1 MDCARLLLQCRQ
13 GDKAAREQMITEN
26 VGLVWSIVRRFLG
39 RGYEAEDLFQI
50 GTIGLMKAI
59 DKFDLTYDVQF
70 STYAV
75 PMITGEI
82 KRFLR
87 DDGLVKI
94 SRTMKENAWK
104 IRQISEKLEKE
115 LGREATLEEIAAAAE
130 LKREDVVLALEAGA
144 EVESIYRTVYQ
155 GEGNE
160 IYLVDQVVQGSTGG
174 TGQISGSQDTTDV
187 EKERLLNHILL
198 EELLSELAP
207 QEQQLIRMRY
217 FEDRTQI
224 DVAEKLGIS
233 QVQVSRLE
241 KKILLKLR
249 RQLG

>member
-1 MDCARLLLQCRQ
+1 
-13 GDKAAREQMITEN
+13 MITDN
-26 VGLVWSIVRRFLG
+26 VGLVWSIVRRFMG

-50 GTIGLMKAI
+50 GSIGLMKAI
-59 DKFDLTYDVQF
+59 DKFDMSFEVQF

-87 DDGLVKI
+87 DDGLVKV
-94 SRTMKENAWK
+94 SRSMKENAWK
-104 IRQISEKLEKE
+104 IHQVSERLEKQ

-130 LKREDVVLALEAGA
+130 LRREDVVMALEARA

-155 GEGNE
+155 GDGSE
-160 IYLVDQVVQGSTGG
+160 IYLVDQVIQGSGAA
-174 TGQISGSQDTTDV
+174 GQLSGRGESGDP
-187 EKERLLNHILL
+187 EKESLLNHILL
-198 EELLSELAP
+198 EQLLSRLPE
-207 QEQQLIRMRY
+207 QEQHLLRLRY
-217 FEDRTQI
+217 FEEKTQSE
-224 DVAEKLGIS
+224 VAAELGIS

-249 RQLG
+249 AAMT